1 LKKKSPAQEPMNWIT
16 ETTKSKAAQLG
27 FPLENV
33 TWTEAGNSKHDSDYE
48 LWLHWTGKKT
58 RALVSRKVVDG
69 LQSNRER
76 QRRETENWITQVL
89 RSLVR
94 YAKGGR
100 VIRTCGISGTSS

>member
-1 LKKKSPAQEPMNWIT
+1 LKKKSTAVEPMNWIT
-16 ETTKSKAAQLG
+16 ETAKTKAEQLG

-33 TWTEAGNSKHDSDYE
+33 TWTEAVNSKSESDYE

-94 YAKGGR
+94 YSKGTR
-100 VIRTCGISGTSS
+100 AFRSYARS